1 MSIQLNPTSRRGL
14 AQIIE
19 ASQPN
24 TEREADAIQAAVD
37 RKRLLLFGGL
47 ALFTLFAF
55 LLSLS
60 WSSVRIP
67 VGQVLAVLM
76 GGAVEKETWR
86 TIVMDIRLPRVLT
99 ATAVGIGL
107 GLSGLQ
113 MQTLFRNPLASPFT
127 LGVSSGASLG
137 VAIVVIVLP
146 VTVGY
151 GAIGGGLLG
160 NLGTVAGAAI
170 GAFAVL
176 AIMLAVAARVQ
187 EMTTVLL
194 LGVVIGALVSAVVT
208 VLVFFADE
216 QRTREF
222 VEWGFGSFH
231 KVRWNEIPFFL
242 SVIGVGAA
250 IAALATKTLNVL
262 LLGENYAQSMG
273 LNLQRARLIIMT
285 SAALMAGA
293 VVAYAGPIG
302 FLGIAIPH
310 LARGLFGTSDHRILV
325 PASIWIGVVLALAC
339 GILAEMPGSSLTLPI
354 NAATSLFGAP
364 VALWVLLRARRG
376 GWL

>member
-1 MSIQLNPTSRRGL
+1 M
-14 AQIIE
+14 
-19 ASQPN
+19 
-24 TEREADAIQAAVD
+24 
-37 RKRLLLFGGL
+37 
-47 ALFTLFAF
+47 
-55 LLSLS
+55 
-60 WSSVRIP
+60 
-67 VGQVLAVLM
+67 
-76 GGAVEKETWR
+76 
-86 TIVMDIRLPRVLT
+86 
-99 ATAVGIGL
+99 GL

-137 VAIVVIVLP
+137 VALVVIVFPTSL
-146 VTVGY
+146 GY
-151 GAIGGGLLG
+151 GAIRGGLLS
-160 NLGTVAGAAI
+160 NIGTVAGSAI
-170 GAFAVL
+170 GAFTVL
-176 AIMLAVAARVQ
+176 TIMLAVAARVHD
-187 EMTTVLL
+187 MTTVLL

-231 KVRWNEIPFFL
+231 KVRWHEIPFFL
-242 SVIGVGAA
+242 TVVGIGTM
-250 IAALATKTLNVL
+250 IAGLATKYLNAL

-273 LNLQRARLIIMT
+273 LNIHRARFIIMT

-310 LARGLFGTSDHRILV
+310 LARGIFGTSDHRILV
-325 PASIWIGVVLALAC
+325 PASSWIGIVLALAC
-339 GILAEMPGSSLTLPI
+339 GILAEMPSSSLSLPV
-354 NAATSLFGAP
+354 NAATSLVGAP
-364 VALWVLLRARRG
+364 IALWVLLRARRG